1 MTSDRKTAIA
11 AYKERKTIAGVF
23 VIRCTASSQAWVG
36 QTPNLEKIQNRIWFT
51 LRQGSHTCR
60 SLQAAWTAHGPDG
73 LTFGECERLE
83 AGVRSGPLQRD
94 VRFPYHPHVTVA
106 HDVAEPLLDRAFLDL
121 ASYDA
126 RVQVWGFSMFEKGK
140 DGVWRPQR
148 DFPFG
153 APLPGPVLS
162 EG

>member
-1 MTSDRKTAIA
+1 VTSDRKTAIA

-73 LTFGECERLE
+73 LTFGECERLDEEETAYIRDALLKERGMHWRGKLGAE
-83 AGVRSGPLQRD
+83 AV
-94 VRFPYHPHVTVA
+94 
-106 HDVAEPLLDRAFLDL
+106 
-121 ASYDA
+121 
-126 RVQVWGFSMFEKGK
+126 
-140 DGVWRPQR
+140 
-148 DFPFG
+148 
-153 APLPGPVLS
+153 
-162 EG
+162 